1 MNTVSV
7 HRANLMQA
15 LGIHRT
21 ADLVVY
27 AIRKGLVTLPDTH
40 IKE

>member
-1 MNTVSV
+1 
-7 HRANLMQA
+7 MQA

-27 AIRKGLVTLPDTH
+27 ALKNRLVPMPELH
-40 IKE
+40 EKKN